1 MAEGP
6 VANLPPHI
14 VLEELSVPKSRLSYL
29 ALACL
34 AAGLL
39 WGCDTDADKAA
50 QEKAG
55 ADGASETIALTG
67 TLDRSFAGESIPE
80 VTLTDPDGA
89 QLALSDLDGPV
100 LINLWA
106 TWCAPCVVEMPLLDE
121 LAADL
126 EGQVRVLTVSEDLRG
141 AEVVVPFF
149 ETRELSNLPR
159 WMDQQNDLAFSYG
172 GGAVLPLTILY
183 DSEGK
188 EVWRVIGA
196 YNWASAE
203 AREAVLEAERPGPP
217 AETAASAE

>member
-1 MAEGP
+1 MA
-6 VANLPPHI
+6 
-14 VLEELSVPKSRLSYL
+14 KMRLSSL
-29 ALACL
+29 LIACL

-39 WGCDTDADKAA
+39 TACDTGASDST
-50 QEKAG
+50 QENAN
-55 ADGASETIALTG
+55 ADGTSETIALTG
-67 TLDRSFAGESIPE
+67 TLNRSFAGEAIPD

-89 QLALSDLDGPV
+89 TLDLAALKEPV
-100 LINLWA
+100 LLNLWA

-126 EGQVRVLTVSEDLRG
+126 EGDVRVLTVSEDLRG

-149 ETRELSNLPR
+149 EARDLPNLPR

-183 DSEGK
+183 DADGR

-196 YNWASAE
+196 YDWSSAE
-203 AREAVLEAERPGPP
+203 AREEVLEGT
-217 AETAASAE
+217 TAATNAE